1 MIINKIL
8 QQKLLLLLILSVS
21 CKHNCGQNNHLQKDN
36 VTAAAISIAGNFS
49 NQQKIKFDSVK
60 LGDFMV
66 KYPLLI
72 SFKNE
77 LDSFYFK
84 RQYAYAWFDDKG
96 LIEQA
101 ANLYNHIQNITGE
114 GLKNKLPYQTEF
126 TLMMGNDYGDS
137 INVNTEIMLTAQ
149 YFAYA
154 KNVWNGL
161 SEKKIESNN
170 WYIPRKKISY
180 AVLLDS
186 LLDGKDLLNSPPVYR
201 QYSLLKN
208 QLKKYEDIRKAGGFH
223 VIDDVKK
230 SLKKGD
236 SSVTIT
242 GIKKWLY
249 ISGDLAVNDTSSIF
263 DEGLEAAVKK
273 MQQRFGL
280 TIDGVIGKAL
290 MKELNVPIETRMQQI
305 MVNMER
311 SRWVPVSVATD
322 YLVVNIPEFKLH
334 AYEKDSLLW
343 SMDAVVGKPIH
354 NTVIFSGKIKYVVFS
369 PYWNVPPSILKNEI
383 LPAIRRNRNYLAS
396 HHMEWSNGQVR
407 QKSGPDNAL
416 GFVKFLF
423 PNSYNIYLHDTPSK
437 SLFSESSRAFSH
449 GCIRIS
455 DAEKL
460 ANYLLINDTAWTPE
474 KIYRAM
480 HLGKEEFVTLKKSET
495 VFIVYFTAWV
505 DSGGQLN
512 FRKDLYNR
520 DNRFAAMIFENED
533 K

>member
-1 MIINKIL
+1 MKISQL
-8 QQKLLLLLILSVS
+8 KLLLLLVFIIS
-21 CKHNCGQNNHLQKDN
+21 CKQNSGQNSHLQKDD
-36 VTAAAISIAGNFS
+36 AAAANSVAGNFS

-60 LGDFMV
+60 LTDFLV
-66 KYPLLI
+66 KYPQLI
-72 SFKNE
+72 SFKKE
-77 LDSFYFK
+77 LDSFYFN

-101 ANLYNHIQNITGE
+101 AHLYNHTQNMTSE
-114 GLKNKLPYQTEF
+114 GLTNKLLYQTEF
-126 TLMMGNDYGDS
+126 ALMMGTDYADS
-137 INVNTEIMLTAQ
+137 IDVNTEIMLTAQ
-149 YFAYA
+149 YFFYA
-154 KNVWNGL
+154 KNVWAGL
-161 SEKKIESNN
+161 SEKEIQNNN
-170 WYIPRKKISY
+170 WYIPRKKISN

-186 LLDGKDLLNSPPVYR
+186 LLKGKDVLNSPPVYR

-208 QLKKYEDIRKAGGFH
+208 QLKKYEVIKQAGGF
-223 VIDDVKK
+223 VNLDDVKK
-230 SLKKGD
+230 NLKKGD
-236 SSVTIT
+236 SSVMIT
-242 GIKKWLY
+242 AIKKWLF
-249 ISGDLAVNDTSSIF
+249 ISGDLAVSDTNILF
-263 DEGLEAAVKK
+263 DDNLEASVKK
-273 MQQRFGL
+273 IQQRFGL

-290 MKELNVPIETRMQQI
+290 VKELNVPIETRMQQI

-334 AYEKDSLLW
+334 AYQKDSLLW
-343 SMDAVVGKPIH
+343 SMDAVVGKPVH

-383 LPAIRRNRNYLAS
+383 LPGIRRNKNYLAN

-407 QKSGPDNAL
+407 QRSGPDNAL
-416 GFVKFLF
+416 GYVKFLF

-437 SLFSESSRAFSH
+437 SLFSKNSRAFSH
-449 GCIRIS
+449 GCIRLS

-460 ANYLLINDTAWTPE
+460 ANYLLKNDTAWSPD
-474 KIYRAM
+474 KIYTAM

-505 DSGGQLN
+505 DAEGQLN

-520 DNRFAAMIFENED
+520 DTRLAAMLFEN
-533 K
+533 